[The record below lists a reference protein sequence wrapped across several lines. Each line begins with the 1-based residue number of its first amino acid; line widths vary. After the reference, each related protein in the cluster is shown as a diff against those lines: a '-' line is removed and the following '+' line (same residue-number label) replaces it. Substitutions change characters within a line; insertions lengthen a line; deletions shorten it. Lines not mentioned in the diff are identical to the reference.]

1 MATEISNAEIMSP
14 AGSFESLNAAIK
26 AGADSVYFGVG
37 KLNMRARSANFE
49 YKDLGKIA
57 KICKKNNVKSYLALN
72 TIMYDEDIKL
82 MKRICGK
89 AKKSGIDAVI
99 VSDIAAM
106 AYARSIGLEVHMS
119 TQLNISNIEA
129 VRFFSKY
136 ADVIVLARE
145 LNLRQIANISKQIKK
160 EKIKGPGGRILK
172 IELFCHGALCVAIA
186 GRCHMSLATYNAPA
200 NRGACIQNCRRAY
213 KVVDEE
219 TGKELVIDNKYVMSP
234 GDLCTI
240 SFLDRIISAGAS
252 ILKIEGR
259 GRAPEYAYHVTKVH
273 KDAVKS
279 IENKSYTKDK
289 IEKWIKDLE
298 RVYNRGFWQGGYYLG
313 KQLGQWSG
321 AFGSKATTKKEYI
334 GKVLNYFNKANVAEI
349 IIESG
354 TLNRGEDIIITG
366 PTTGIVEARAEAM
379 LNGDKNLE
387 SAKKNDRITVKIAER
402 ARKNDKVYV
411 VRKAGT
417 EYNARHK

>member
-1 MATEISNAEIMSP
+1 MSP

-37 KLNMRARSANFE
+37 KLNMRARSANFK
-49 YKDLGKIA
+49 YGDLGKAA

-72 TIMYDEDIKL
+72 TIMYDEDIGM
-82 MKRICGK
+82 MKKICGK
-89 AKKSGIDAVI
+89 AKKSGIDAAI

-106 AYARSIGLEVHMS
+106 SYARSIGLEVHTS
-119 TQLNISNIEA
+119 TQLNISNIDA

-145 LNLRQIANISKQIKK
+145 LNLRQIRNICRQIKK
-160 EKIKGPGGRILK
+160 EKIKGPSGRILK

-213 KVVDEE
+213 KAVDEE

-234 GDLCTI
+234 SDLCTI
-240 SFLDRIISAGAS
+240 GFLDRIISAGAS
-252 ILKIEGR
+252 VLKIEGR
-259 GRAPEYAYHVTKVH
+259 GRAPEYAYHVTKAY
-273 KDAVKS
+273 KEAVKS
-279 IENKSYTKDK
+279 IENNNYTKDK
-289 IEKWIKDLE
+289 IGKWVKDLE
-298 RVYNRGFWQGGYYLG
+298 RVYNRGFWHGGYYLG

-321 AFGSKATTKKEYI
+321 AFGSKATTKKVYI

-354 TLNRGEDIIITG
+354 ILNKGDEIIITG
-366 PTTGIVEARAEAM
+366 PTTGIVELKAETIIKD
-379 LNGDKNLE
+379 GKNLE
-387 SAKKNDRITVKIAER
+387 TAKKKDNITIKIAEK
-402 ARKNDKVYV
+402 ARKNDKVYA
-411 VRKAGT
+411 VRKAGI
-417 EYNARHK
+417 E